1 MGSSPTKKQLPYSP
15 RQQIMN
21 GDTSS
26 GTIIVPKNG
35 FASIGTESAITYS
48 ATDQLKELENEN
60 KQLKE
65 DLENEGK
72 SWNAKYE
79 KLKESLDAQALNY
92 GKEIDL
98 MRKQMNALQ
107 SELQKSITENDV
119 TKNAQNTDIED
130 NKDEEAKR

>member
-1 MGSSPTKKQLPYSP
+1 MG
-15 RQQIMN
+15 
-21 GDTSS
+21 
-26 GTIIVPKNG
+26 
-35 FASIGTESAITYS
+35 ASIGTESAITYS

-119 TKNAQNTDIED
+119 TKNEQTED
-130 NKDEEAKR
+130 KEAKRSRSDT